1 MPNPTTPR
9 RPKDPKTVTPAPTLP
24 RTTPVS
30 AVKWTPVGRKSGP
43 PAPTKRTTPVIGMRA
58 QTQVGLPPTKSA
70 APALAGPTVD
80 PVTDSGTRETVSEM
94 RESLPPAKRAEPA
107 LIATADTALTPAVA
121 QLMADAIDVPHAVL
135 NLVAQGRHQAAEFV
149 VMGVRT
155 ALESIQL
162 AEPAPPPP
170 SRSESLRA
178 ALADMLANWS
188 TMTDQ
193 DIVDTLRT
201 MADSLIDE
209 RLGPRSVG

>member
-9 RPKDPKTVTPAPTLP
+9 RPKAVTPTPTLP

-30 AVKWTPVGRKSGP
+30 AVKWTPTGRKSGP

-58 QTQVGLPPTKSA
+58 QTQVGLPPTKTA
-70 APALAGPTVD
+70 APALVAPTVAGPTVD
-80 PVTDSGTRETVSEM
+80 PVTDADDA
-94 RESLPPAKRAEPA
+94 LPPAKRAEPA
-107 LIATADTALTPAVA
+107 LIASSDTVLTPAVA

-135 NLVAQGRHQAAEFV
+135 NLVSQGRHQAAEFV

-170 SRSESLRA
+170 SRSETLRA
-178 ALADMLANWS
+178 ALDDMLANWS

-193 DIVDTLRT
+193 DIVDTLRAMVDGLT
-201 MADSLIDE
+201 DD
-209 RLGPRSVG
+209 RTGPRSIG

>member
-1 MPNPTTPR
+1 MPNISGTR

-24 RTTPVS
+24 ATTPVS

-70 APALAGPTVD
+70 APALAPAPALAGPTVD
-80 PVTDSGTRETVSEM
+80 PVTDADD
-94 RESLPPAKRAEPA
+94 SLPPAKRAEPA
-107 LIATADTALTPAVA
+107 LTTSSDTVLTPAVA
-121 QLMADAIDVPHAVL
+121 QLMADAMDVPHAVL
-135 NLVAQGRHQAAEFV
+135 DLVSQGRHQAAEFV

-170 SRSESLRA
+170 SRFETLRA

-193 DIVDTLRT
+193 DIVDTLRA
-201 MADSLIDE
+201 MADGLTDD
-209 RLGPRSVG
+209 RTGPRSIG